1 MVGMAIWNWHGV
13 DMLVVAL
20 VGTSDNDKKKKEKN
34 RNQSF
39 RYEKESRNLLD

>member
-20 VGTSDNDKKKKEKN
+20 VDTSDNDKKEKRKKQEPIIPI
-34 RNQSF
+34 
-39 RYEKESRNLLD
+39 

>member
-20 VGTSDNDKKKKEKN
+20 VGTSDNDKKKKEKEN
-34 RNQSF
+34 KYMITIKIPIN
-39 RYEKESRNLLD
+39 EK